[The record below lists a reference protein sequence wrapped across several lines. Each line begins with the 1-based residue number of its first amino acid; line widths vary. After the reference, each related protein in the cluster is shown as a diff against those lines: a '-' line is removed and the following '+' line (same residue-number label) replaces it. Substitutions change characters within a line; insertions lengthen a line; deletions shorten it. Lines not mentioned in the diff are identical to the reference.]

1 MSHQADI
8 AKQALLE
15 AARVAEKHIREKE
28 MSAAYEV
35 SPATGWDQ
43 PKDDM
48 DFMDTREFEDFA
60 REQEEQLVT
69 TGECVGV
76 THEEYA
82 KALRAELLAVLGDE
96 DTVVFDLLTKVKERA
111 EIKQRVANRLTS
123 TGEWAQ
129 AAQAHLL
136 EQW

>member
-1 MSHQADI
+1 MNSALRNQQAMANGQFQHDN
-8 AKQALLE
+8 
-15 AARVAEKHIREKE
+15 AA
-28 MSAAYEV
+28 
-35 SPATGWDQ
+35 PA
-43 PKDDM
+43 DDM

-60 REQEEQLVT
+60 REQEEQLIT

-82 KALRAELLAVLGDE
+82 KALRAELLAVLSDE

-111 EIKQRVANRLTS
+111 AIKQRVASRLTN

-129 AAQAHLL
+129 AAQAHIL
-136 EQW
+136 EQWQ